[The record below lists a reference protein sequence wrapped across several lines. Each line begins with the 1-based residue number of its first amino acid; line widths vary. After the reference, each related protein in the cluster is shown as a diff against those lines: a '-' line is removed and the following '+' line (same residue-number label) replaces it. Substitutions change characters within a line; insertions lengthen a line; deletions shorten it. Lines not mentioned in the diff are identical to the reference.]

1 MNQLDAFDRKI
12 LTIMQDD
19 ATRSYAD
26 IGASVNLSASATLR
40 RVQRMKD
47 SGIIVATRAI
57 LSPEAVGQNL
67 TIILE
72 VMLQNE
78 DADWGGGEARQ
89 ALIDDPR
96 VQQCHF
102 VTGEFDLFLLLSVA
116 SMADFKD
123 FADRHFLRNT
133 RIKKYRT
140 SVVLERIKS
149 TTALPI

>member
-1 MNQLDAFDRKI
+1 MNSLDAFDRKI
-12 LTIMQDD
+12 LAIIQED

-47 SGIIVATRAI
+47 NGVIVATRAI
-57 LSPEAVGQNL
+57 LAPDAVGQNL

-78 DADWGGGEARQ
+78 DADWGGGAARQ

-102 VTGEFDLFLLLSVA
+102 VTGESDLFLLLSVA

-123 FADRHFLRNT
+123 FADRHFLHNT

-149 TTALPI
+149 TTVLPI